1 MIVIGGACLRVI
13 LDRRLPFYFL
23 RCTVLHQS
31 ALPLALNREEGLTFK
46 MYNNI
51 EKKKETRLFTVNLDI
66 DWMCRQK
73 NWRVERRH
81 WHHSIGIDSR
91 FQKTPMFTPQ
101 KTNR

>member
-51 EKKKETRLFTVNLDI
+51 ERTETRLFTVNLDI
-66 DWMCRQK
+66 DYGCADK
-73 NWRVERRH
+73 K
-81 WHHSIGIDSR
+81 IGVLRDDIGTIR
-91 FQKTPMFTPQ
+91 
-101 KTNR
+101 